1 MLGAE
6 IFTDTFV
13 MGLCTRALYLILIL
27 SSPMLIGALGIGLVV
42 SILQATTQV
51 QEQTLGFVPKIIVT
65 FLTMV
70 LSGSWLIGNLGTF
83 MGEVFATIAKVGPH

>member
-1 MLGAE
+1 MNSAE
-6 IFTDTFV
+6 LSAYLTQ
-13 MGLCTRALYLILIL
+13 ALYLTLWLSLPPILVAAVV
-27 SSPMLIGALGIGLVV
+27 GTLV
-42 SILQATTQV
+42 SLLQALTQV